1 MLWTKLN
8 DEAHSQT
15 TAIGMITKAV
25 KREIEVK
32 WSDAKGIDTVKCF
45 NLYTMLWC
53 KQWNI
58 RLSKELPQRH
68 GNRETVIVVYVHFEL
83 HFMQMQ

>member
-1 MLWTKLN
+1 MAVCAAVSNHWFNFILEKWIKDTKTFEELYSMAFISVKLSYVMLWTKLN

-32 WSDAKGIDTVKCF
+32 
-45 NLYTMLWC
+45 
-53 KQWNI
+53 
-58 RLSKELPQRH
+58 
-68 GNRETVIVVYVHFEL
+68 
-83 HFMQMQ
+83 